1 MTKVAFAV
9 ITMLAVALAQT
20 LPAAQSTAEIEKRL
34 ASAQHKATVD
44 GNLTGAIE
52 DYKQIVASA
61 GANRGLAAQAL
72 VRLAAC
78 YQQLGDVQAR
88 STYERIV
95 REFPEQTQ
103 AVATARLR
111 LNESG
116 AGAAAVVARR
126 HWTTTGYTRSASQ
139 AMAEPRPPW
148 SLPSNDILI
157 RDLVKGQVVPITVTT
172 RPGYRGVA
180 SPFAGSQTNR
190 VCVCRTRNRL

>member
-1 MTKVAFAV
+1 
-9 ITMLAVALAQT
+9 MLAVALSQT
-20 LPAAQSTAEIEKRL
+20 LPAAQSSAEIEKRL

-72 VRLAAC
+72 LRLAAC

-88 STYERIV
+88 STYERVV

-103 AVATARLR
+103 SVATARLH

-126 HWTTTGYTRSASQ
+126 HWTTTGYSQVSIASDGRT
-139 AMAEPRPPW
+139 AAAVE
-148 SLPSNDILI
+148 SSSDDILI
-157 RDLVKGQVVPITVTT
+157 RDLVRAGGPHHGHDASGL
-172 RPGYRGVA
+172 RRVA
-180 SPFAGSQTNR
+180 SPFAGSQTDC